1 MDALEIMFNA
11 NAVAWGDDGTQKM
24 PCSGPKSLCYFLQFC
39 GVYREEGAQTRI
51 EGMYKHLGWVQ
62 NRSLTSLDV
71 HMILEMLEGILCVS
85 IRFGQPLRK
94 NGKAV
99 EINFTLNA

>member
-39 GVYREEGAQTRI
+39 GVYRDEEAQTRI
-51 EGMYKHLGWVQ
+51 EEMYKHLGWVQ

-94 NGKAV
+94 KWKSCRD
-99 EINFTLNA
+99 

>member
-11 NAVAWGDDGTQKM
+11 NAVACGDDGTKKM
-24 PCSGPKSLCYFLQFC
+24 PCSGPKSFCYFLQFC
-39 GVYREEGAQTRI
+39 GAYREEGAQTRI
-51 EGMYKHLGWVQ
+51 EEMYKHLGWVQ

-85 IRFGQPLRK
+85 IRFGQLLRK
-94 NGKAV
+94 KWKSCRA
-99 EINFTLNA
+99 

>member
-39 GVYREEGAQTRI
+39 GAYRDEEAQRRI
-51 EGMYKHLGWVQ
+51 EEMYKHLGWVQ

-71 HMILEMLEGILCVS
+71 HLILEMLEVWLKIY
-85 IRFGQPLRK
+85 
-94 NGKAV
+94 
-99 EINFTLNA
+99 LNYFFNVFPMV